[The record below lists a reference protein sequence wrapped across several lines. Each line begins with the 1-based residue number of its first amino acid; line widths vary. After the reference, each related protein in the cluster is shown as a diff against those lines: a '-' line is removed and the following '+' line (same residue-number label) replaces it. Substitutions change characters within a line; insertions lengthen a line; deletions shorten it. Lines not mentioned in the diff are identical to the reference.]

1 MKLNILLF
9 VIGLLLIIAGV
20 LVKVFKLDYDPNYF
34 IIAGMAVELIAIYLI
49 MKTFTDVKK

>member
-9 VIGLLLIIAGV
+9 VTGLLLIVSGV

-34 IIAGMAVELIAIYLI
+34 IIAGMAVELLAIYLI
-49 MKTFTDVKK
+49 MKTFTEIKK